1 MNEKGK
7 FMTVAEMMIARRLDQ
22 VRGQEITGKAE
33 NTEKEN
39 NGPSF
44 AEILKGEQQRCPYS
58 SRAIDG
64 VIEYNGVVFVCDY
77 KTNAICLGD
86 MSNPRDVLRINLPS
100 GGCLKVNVNNFGDL
114 SNAIGMFSPEDIAA
128 IMKAIAQYNHCTKK
142 IKEAEEQ
149 EIEAVEKK
157 CGSCSG
163 TFNSVGEIPHLYALA

>member
-1 MNEKGK
+1 MSVSELMNLRGLNR
-7 FMTVAEMMIARRLDQ
+7 AGEM
-22 VRGQEITGKAE
+22 GS
-33 NTEKEN
+33 TEKTEQKN
-39 NGPSF
+39 QGPSF

-149 EIEAVEKK
+149 EIEAVEKNADHAVEL
-157 CGSCSG
+157 STQSG
-163 TFNSVGEIPHLYALA
+163 YKHRLS

>member
-33 NTEKEN
+33 NTEN

-142 IKEAEEQ
+142 IKEAEDL
-149 EIEAVEKK
+149 EIEAVEKNADHAVEL
-157 CGSCSG
+157 S
-163 TFNSVGEIPHLYALA
+163 NENAIEAHHIN